1 MEKSLEF
8 LGQTDISKWKK
19 TFKISRACQIA
30 RKKSARVFLFY
41 EKLKD
46 RERERERESESE
58 CECERKRVCIRE

>member
-46 RERERERESESE
+46 RERERERERVRVSEIPE
-58 CECERKRVCIRE
+58 APTRATE